1 MRPLRLAALGAA
13 LLVAACSTALPPSAK
28 VTDLSRLAGTYSG
41 SVKEDKEL
49 DRSARMIVDPDGKF
63 ELAASDP
70 KGFRTGGKLI
80 LGPNDTL
87 TYEYGEMRGQGLV
100 AKGRAAVYEGDGQRV
115 IVLTKDD
122 GTMTTRVSKSLP

>member
-1 MRPLRLAALGAA
+1 MRILTLALA

-41 SVKEDKEL
+41 SLMEDKEL
-49 DRSARMIVDPDGKF
+49 DRSARLVVDPDGKF

-70 KGFRTGGKLI
+70 KGFRTGGKI
-80 LGPNDTL
+80 VLGPNDSL
-87 TYEYGEMRGQGLV
+87 TYEYDEMRGRGLV
-100 AKGRAAVYEGDGQRV
+100 AKGRVAVYEGDGQRV
-115 IVLTKDD
+115 IVMTKDD